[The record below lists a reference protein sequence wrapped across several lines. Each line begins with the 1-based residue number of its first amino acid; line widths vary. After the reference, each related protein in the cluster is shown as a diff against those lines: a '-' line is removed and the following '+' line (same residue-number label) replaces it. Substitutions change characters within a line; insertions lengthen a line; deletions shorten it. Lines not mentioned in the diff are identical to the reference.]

1 MQVQH
6 ESFQDANASLAE
18 TIQKLQL
25 QVDNLQAENDTL
37 REQLGRKEQFMA
49 MIVHELRN
57 PLSPIINYAQ
67 LLSNHI
73 CEPVEDKSGSKK
85 RRTSSIQ
92 RGTSIIIGQTKRLS
106 RLINDLLDS
115 TRLTSGHFILV
126 RELCNLSVV
135 VQEIVDSVRPVAP
148 YHSFAV
154 DVPELPVMG
163 NWDSGRLQQVLGNLL
178 DNAVK
183 YSDEHTTITI
193 RVWTTPD
200 LVHVSVHNQ
209 GASIPS
215 SDIEL
220 LFQPYTRLKA
230 TSTRPGMG
238 LGLYIARSIIEAH
251 GGTLRL
257 EPHTDKAV
265 DETAKGTTFSF
276 DLPL

>member
-6 ESFQDANASLAE
+6 ESFQDANTDLAQ

-25 QVDNLQAENDTL
+25 QVDNLQAENATL

-73 CEPVEDKSGSKK
+73 CEPVEDKTGGKK
-85 RRTSSIQ
+85 RRTNSIQ

-115 TRLTSGHFILV
+115 TRLTSGHFVLV
-126 RELCNLSVV
+126 RELCDLSTV

-148 YHSFAV
+148 YHSFVV
-154 DVPELPVMG
+154 DTPELPVIG
-163 NWDSGRLQQVLGNLL
+163 DWDSGRLQQVLGNLL

-183 YSDEHTTITI
+183 YSDEHTIITV

-200 LVHVSVHNQ
+200 LAHASVHNQ

-215 SDIEL
+215 ADIEQ

-230 TSTRPGMG
+230 TSARPGMG

-257 EPHTDKAV
+257 ESHADKST